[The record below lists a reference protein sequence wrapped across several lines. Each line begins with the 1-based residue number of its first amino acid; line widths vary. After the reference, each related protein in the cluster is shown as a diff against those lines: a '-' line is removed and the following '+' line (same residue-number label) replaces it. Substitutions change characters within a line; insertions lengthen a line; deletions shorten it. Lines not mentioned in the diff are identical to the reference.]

1 MIMLQDLAKNHGKN
15 NDFWQCFTPTVFL
28 SCYDL
33 HHSRS
38 FHFIFTLWLIFHE
51 VLPSGKLDPAKCLQS
66 QILLQDH
73 REQIR
78 MDGEEGQE
86 IEITLTPIKRRRTVF
101 PHRQQRNSDVTG
113 KVIWRYPRSKE
124 RDKKVPRSGVQTKV

>member
-1 MIMLQDLAKNHGKN
+1 MFYPDN
-15 NDFWQCFTPTVFL
+15 FL
-28 SCYDL
+28 FCYGL

-38 FHFIFTLWLIFHE
+38 FHFIFILRLIFHK
-51 VLPSGKLDPAKCLQS
+51 VLPSGKLDPTKCLQS

-86 IEITLTPIKRRRTVF
+86 IKITLTPIKRRRTVF

-113 KVIWRYPRSKE
+113 KVI
-124 RDKKVPRSGVQTKV
+124 